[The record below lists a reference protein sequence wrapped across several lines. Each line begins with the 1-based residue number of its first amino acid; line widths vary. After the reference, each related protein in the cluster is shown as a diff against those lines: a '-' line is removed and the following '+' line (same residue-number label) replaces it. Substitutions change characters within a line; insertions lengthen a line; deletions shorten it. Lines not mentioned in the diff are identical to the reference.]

1 MLPWAEYPTDLRG
14 SVLDVPAGR
23 DRPAARTPTTN
34 ARLNALFCVPHWG
47 SAGVRTGHSPV
58 IHS

>member
-1 MLPWAEYPTDLRG
+1 MLPWAEYPTDIRV

-23 DRPAARTPTTN
+23 DLPAARTPTTN

-47 SAGVRTGHSPV
+47 SAASKRA
-58 IHS
+58 IRR